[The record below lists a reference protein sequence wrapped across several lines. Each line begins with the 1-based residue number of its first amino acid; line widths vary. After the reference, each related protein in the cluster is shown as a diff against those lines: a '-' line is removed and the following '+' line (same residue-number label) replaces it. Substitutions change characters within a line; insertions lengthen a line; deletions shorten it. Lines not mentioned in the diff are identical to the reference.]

1 MPLNWYLLNTT
12 GSMTKTNTY
21 VRKYTEGSILSG
33 VIRSAP
39 KALKKRNT
47 SVRISELDSVSIDS
61 TSSPKSKT
69 LSGETKVTKNPQT
82 TKTVSLE
89 CRLKESKKEPVEE
102 DSPQMREF
110 FLEVR
115 QRELKDYYLQMKA
128 AETVRKD
135 SCECPHCGLP
145 KLGKTDLSQNIY
157 CTGDKSLKRNM
168 DRNCDRKPGFS
179 CCRTRIFVSPSCFSF
194 NL

>member
-1 MPLNWYLLNTT
+1 
-12 GSMTKTNTY
+12 MTKTNTY

-39 KALKKRNT
+39 KAPKKRNT

-82 TKTVSLE
+82 IKTVSLE

-128 AETVRKD
+128 AETVPKE
-135 SCECPHCGLP
+135 SWISLGCGTP
-145 KLGKTDLSQNIY
+145 PWHIPPQH
-157 CTGDKSLKRNM
+157 
-168 DRNCDRKPGFS
+168 
-179 CCRTRIFVSPSCFSF
+179 
-194 NL
+194 